1 MPVEE
6 AAHHAVQLAL
16 QLALR
21 DLLLAG
27 PAGRIA
33 ASDGPDQTAGM
44 INFSCN
50 GVLIR
55 QQKFS
60 SSNPMS
66 VRLYV
71 GNLPQTFYAKEL
83 ENLFSSVGEGVRF
96 KAVNDRETGASR
108 GFGFANVDDAKLAEA
123 VIEQLNGREFGG
135 NTLRIEISERRDSRE
150 PRGGERRGGT
160 PAPAAGRRPSNK
172 VVHADTIDAD
182 APDPRW
188 AGELAKLKSLLANQ
202 TVGV

>member
-1 MPVEE
+1 
-6 AAHHAVQLAL
+6 
-16 QLALR
+16 
-21 DLLLAG
+21 
-27 PAGRIA
+27 
-33 ASDGPDQTAGM
+33 
-44 INFSCN
+44 
-50 GVLIR
+50 
-55 QQKFS
+55 
-60 SSNPMS
+60 MS

-71 GNLPQTFYAKEL
+71 GNLPQSFDASEL
-83 ENLFSSVGEGVRF
+83 EALFTSVGEGVRF
-96 KAVNDRETGASR
+96 KAVNDRDTGACR
-108 GFGFANVDDAKLAEA
+108 GFGFANVDDQKLAEV

-172 VVHADTIDAD
+172 VVHSDTIDAD